1 MPYLSPISPEIP
13 SQIGQKISWAQP
25 AGCGLSLAISHAA
38 QSHAG
43 PTLVLCE
50 DSHQAQQL
58 LHELHF
64 FNAGENIPVMIFPDW
79 ETLPYDNF
87 SAHQDIIS
95 ERLRALYRLPSLKK
109 GILLVP
115 IKTAAQRLC
124 PRSFLEQSTFL
135 LQKGETV
142 SIDKLRHRLENAGYR
157 SVAQVMEHGEY
168 AVRGSLFDLFPMGSH
183 TPFRIDLFDEEVDS
197 IRIFDVESQR
207 STDKIDQIQLL
218 PAREM
223 PTTDEA
229 ITLFRQQWRRQ
240 FEGNPNESPLY
251 EAVSKKAAP
260 PGIEYYL
267 PLFYEQTSTLFE
279 HCPENTLVI
288 AQQNV
293 VKSLDDFWQ
302 EINLRYEEL
311 RHDRQRPL
319 LPPAQLFLAT
329 NELFSDIKQFARIQ
343 VTKSSDESATQFAA
357 ENVPELPIDSKM
369 AQPLHKLQA
378 YLMEN
383 PGQRILF
390 CADSAGRRETLVELL
405 SRINIHPTQI
415 DSWKH
420 FFNGDNKFAI
430 SIASIEQGL
439 KLPQENIILISEA
452 LLYGQQVMQRRRR
465 KQRFAQ
471 TPETIVRD
479 LAELRPG
486 APIVH
491 LEHGIGIYQG
501 LQILS
506 INNEPAEFLMLQYAG
521 DDKLYV
527 PVSSLHLIS
536 RYCGADADHVQ
547 PHKLGSGAWQKAKK
561 RAAEK
566 IRDVAAELLH
576 LYAKRAAKQ
585 GYAFPMN
592 EEEYSRFAQ
601 SFPFEETPDQ
611 ERAIHEV
618 VGDMTSS
625 HPMDRLVCGD
635 VGFGKTEVALRAAFV
650 AVHGRKQVAVLVPT
664 TLLAQQHYETFK
676 DRFADWPVNIEVLSR
691 FKSAKEQTVV
701 LEKLSEGKVDIII
714 GTHKLLSDKV
724 QFQDLGLIIID
735 EEHRFGVKHK
745 EKMKELRAEVDI
757 LTLTATPIPRTLNM
771 ALAAIRDLSII
782 STPPQKRL
790 SIKTFVR
797 ERNRPL
803 IREAILREIM
813 RGGQVYYLH
822 NDIDT
827 IEATSE
833 EIAALV
839 PEGRVSIA
847 HGQMP
852 ERQLE
857 RIMSDFY
864 HAHFSILISTTIIE
878 TGIDI
883 PNANTIIMDRADK
896 LGLAQMHQLRGRVG
910 RSHRQAYAYLFT
922 PPEKT
927 MTKDA
932 QKRLDAISS
941 LEDLGAGFTLA
952 THDLEIRGTGEL
964 LGEEQSGH
972 ISEIGFS
979 LYMELLEKA
988 VEDLKSGR
996 LPDLE
1001 GPLNF
1006 ETEIDLQIPALI
1018 PESYLADI
1026 NTRLTLYKRIAS
1038 ADNEESLNE
1047 LEVEMIDRFGAL
1059 PDYTKNLFTLTR
1071 LRLAAKKIGV
1081 RKVDANA
1088 QGGRLEFY
1096 PDPKINAVKLI
1107 EWIQKQ
1113 PQHFKMEGRD
1123 RLKFIFPLGDRNQ
1136 RLEKVREIVENLS
1149 VG

>member
-1 MPYLSPISPEIP
+1 MHNLSPLSPTFPHKSGERLKW
-13 SQIGQKISWAQP
+13 QQP
-25 AGCGLSLAISHAA
+25 VGCGLSLAISNVA
-38 QSHAG
+38 QSHSG
-43 PTLVLCE
+43 PLVILC
-50 DSHQAQQL
+50 DDTHSAQQL
-58 LHELHF
+58 LHELYF
-64 FNAGENIPVMIFPDW
+64 FLGHRSDIPVMIFPDW

-95 ERLRALYRLPSLKK
+95 ERLSTLYRLPTLQK
-109 GILLVP
+109 GIILVP
-115 IKTAAQRLC
+115 TRTAAQRLC

-135 LQKGETV
+135 LEIGETL
-142 SIDKLRHRLENAGYR
+142 SLEKLRTRLEQAGYR
-157 SVAQVMEHGEY
+157 CVSQVMEHGEY
-168 AVRGSLFDLFPMGSH
+168 AVRGSLFDLFPMGSR
-183 TPFRIDLFDEEVDS
+183 TPYRIDLFDEEVDS
-197 IRIFDVESQR
+197 IRIFDAESQR
-207 STDKIDQIQLL
+207 STDKIERIQLL

-223 PTTDEA
+223 PFADEA
-229 ITLFRQQWRRQ
+229 ITLFRQQWRQ
-240 FEGNPNESPLY
+240 KFEGNPNESLVY

-260 PGIEYYL
+260 LGIEYYL
-267 PLFYEQTSTLFE
+267 PLFFTSTSTFFD
-279 HCPENTLVI
+279 HCPENTLI
-288 AQQNV
+288 ISQANAQ
-293 VKSLDDFWQ
+293 KSVEEFWL
-302 EINLRYEEL
+302 EIKSRYEEL
-311 RHDRQRPL
+311 RHDRQRPI
-319 LPPAQLFLAT
+319 LPPQDLFLQT
-329 NELFSDIKQFARIQ
+329 NELFSELKRFAQIRV
-343 VTKSSDESATQFAA
+343 VTTEADDTIHFSA
-357 ENVPELPIDSKM
+357 ENVRELPIDSR
-369 AQPLHKLQA
+369 ALQPLHHLYA
-378 YLMEN
+378 FLLEN
-383 PGQRILF
+383 KDERILF
-390 CADSAGRRETLVELL
+390 CAESAGRRETLLELL
-405 SRINIHPTQI
+405 SRINVHPAQYNTWH
-415 DSWKH
+415 D
-420 FFNGDNKFAI
+420 FLTGDLSPAI
-430 SIASIEQGL
+430 SVAGIDKGL
-439 KLPQENIILISEA
+439 KLNNEKIIIISES

-471 TPETIVRD
+471 APETMVRD

-486 APIVH
+486 SPVVH
-491 LEHGIGIYQG
+491 LEHGVGIYQG
-501 LQILS
+501 LQTLS
-506 INNEPAEFLMLQYAG
+506 INNEPAEFLMLQYA
-521 DDKLYV
+521 DNDKLYV

-536 RYCGADADHVQ
+536 RYSGNDTEHVS
-547 PHKLGSGAWQKAKK
+547 PHKLGSGSWQKAKK

-576 LYAKRAAKQ
+576 LYAKRAARQ
-585 GYAFPMN
+585 GYAFPLDEN
-592 EEEYSRFAQ
+592 DYLRFAQ
-601 SFPFEETPDQ
+601 GFPFEETPDQ
-611 ERAIHEV
+611 ERAINQTIT
-618 VGDMTSS
+618 DMIDS

-650 AVHGRKQVAVLVPT
+650 AVHGKKQVAVLVPT

-676 DRFADWPVNIEVLSR
+676 DRFAEWPINIDVLSR
-691 FKSAKEQTVV
+691 FKTAKEQNAI
-701 LEKLSEGKVDIII
+701 LDKLAEGKVDIIV
-714 GTHKLLSDKV
+714 GTHKLISDRVAFK
-724 QFQDLGLIIID
+724 DLGLIIID

-745 EKMKELRAEVDI
+745 EKMKELRSEVDI

-827 IEATSE
+827 IEKTAE
-833 EIAALV
+833 EITQLV
-839 PEGRVSIA
+839 PEAKVSVA

-864 HAHFSILISTTIIE
+864 HAHFNVLICTTIIE

-927 MTKDA
+927 LTKDA
-932 QKRLDAISS
+932 KKRLEAISS

-952 THDLEIRGTGEL
+952 THDLEIRGAGEL

-979 LYMELLEKA
+979 LYMDLLEKA
-988 VEDLKSGR
+988 VADLKSGKQ
-996 LPDLE
+996 PDLD

-1006 ETEIDLQIPALI
+1006 EAEIDLQIPALI
-1018 PESYLADI
+1018 PESYLPDI

-1038 ADNEESLNE
+1038 AQNEMALNE
-1047 LEVEMIDRFGAL
+1047 LEVEMIDRFGLL
-1059 PDYTKNLFTLTR
+1059 PDYTKNLFALTR
-1071 LRLAAKKIGV
+1071 LRLVAKELGIRKI
-1081 RKVDANA
+1081 DANA
-1088 QGGRLEFY
+1088 QGGKIEFSSA
-1096 PDPKINAVKLI
+1096 PKINANQLI

-1113 PQHFKMEGRD
+1113 PQHYKLEGRE
-1123 RLKFIFPLGDRNQ
+1123 RLRFIFALEDKQARI
-1136 RLEKVREIVENLS
+1136 EKVDKIMNGLMS
-1149 VG
+1149 